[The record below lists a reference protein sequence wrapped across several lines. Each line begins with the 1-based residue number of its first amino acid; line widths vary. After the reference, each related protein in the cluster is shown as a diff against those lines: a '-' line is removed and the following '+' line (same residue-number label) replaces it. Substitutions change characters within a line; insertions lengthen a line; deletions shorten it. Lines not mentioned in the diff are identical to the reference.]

1 MTKGKNMLLTIE
13 FWKTAGET
21 AVRVAAAAAL
31 GAIGATQVSALEV
44 DWTQLLGIA
53 LLAGV
58 VSLLTS
64 IGVPTPE
71 VRAAK
76 REAVRLEA
84 EKAKKPARKP
94 AKKA

>member
-1 MTKGKNMLLTIE
+1 MMTIA

-21 AVRVAAAAAL
+21 ALRVAAAAAL
-31 GAIGATQVSALEV
+31 GVIGTSELSALDV
-44 DWTQLLGIA
+44 DWGQIGGIA
-53 LLAGV
+53 LLAGI

-64 IGVPTPE
+64 ISIPTPE

-76 REAVRLEA
+76 REAARLEA

>member
-1 MTKGKNMLLTIE
+1 MLMTSV

-21 AVRVAAAAAL
+21 AIRVAAASAL
-31 GAIGATQVSALEV
+31 GVIGASELSAFTV
-44 DWTQLLGIA
+44 DWTQIGGIA

-58 VSLLTS
+58 VSILTS
-64 IGVPTPE
+64 ISIPTPE

-76 REAVRLEA
+76 REAARAEA
-84 EKAKKPARKP
+84 QKAKRP

>member
-1 MTKGKNMLLTIE
+1 MMTSA

-21 AVRVAAAAAL
+21 AIRVAAAAAL
-31 GAIGATQVSALEV
+31 GVIGTSELSALDV
-44 DWTQLLGIA
+44 DWAQIGGIA
-53 LLAGV
+53 LLAGI

-64 IGVPTPE
+64 ISIPTPE

-76 REAVRLEA
+76 REAARLQA